1 MVLLT
6 KSKART
12 FREIND
18 LYTNT
23 LILLAIQGET
33 KKMSDVL
40 PVVGCLVDGGIVD
53 GAVDRITAKIRN

>member
-53 GAVDRITAKIRN
+53 GAVD